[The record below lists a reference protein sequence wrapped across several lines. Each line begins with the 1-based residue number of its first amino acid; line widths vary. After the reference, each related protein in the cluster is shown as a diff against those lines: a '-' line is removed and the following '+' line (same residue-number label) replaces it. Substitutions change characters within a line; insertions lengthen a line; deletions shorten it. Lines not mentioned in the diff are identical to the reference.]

1 MFTAWQMSPPSLIP
15 LVSGL
20 GLMVLLTLWGRVP
33 LRYNLRNL
41 TVRWLTTLL
50 TAIGFVLVIGLLT
63 VMLAFVNGMYVLT
76 QSTGVPGNVLVISEG
91 FQDESISNLPNDTVT
106 DVMLQAGIEREDNR
120 EQSRPLASA
129 ETYLIVVQPIENA
142 ESGRA
147 AGRRFLPVRGVD
159 DIEIASRV
167 HNMSLIEGGR
177 WLSKEGVSSG
187 GEGQPDALEAVI
199 GVGMAWELGS
209 TRTAAELAAAKN
221 KQRLDVGDFFT
232 LGERRWQVVGVMAP
246 TGSAFDS
253 EIWAKRSIVA
263 PMFGK
268 DSYSSVIL
276 RAADAKEAQRLK
288 SYLNNDYSKSV
299 QAFVETE
306 YFANMQ
312 DTAKQFLFAIIVF
325 AAVMSIGG
333 LFGVMNT
340 MFATV
345 AQRSRDI
352 GVLRMLGYSRAEV
365 LASFLVESLCLA
377 LLGGALGCFI
387 GTFAN
392 GITVKSIVGGGVG
405 GGKMVTLD
413 MVVSGDIIAVGL
425 TVALVI
431 GAIGGLLPAISAML
445 VKPLYSLR

>member
-1 MFTAWQMSPPSLIP
+1 MFSQLKFSPPTLIP
-15 LVSGL
+15 LVIAI

-41 TVRWLTTLL
+41 SVRWITTLL
-50 TAIGFVLVIGLLT
+50 TALGFVLIIGLLT

-91 FQDESISNLPNDTVT
+91 FQDEAISNLPNDTVT
-106 DVMLQAGIEREDNR
+106 DVMLQPGILRDETTD
-120 EQSRPLASA
+120 PPKAFASA
-129 ETYLIVVQPIENA
+129 ETYLIVVQPIENQNT
-142 ESGRA
+142 GRA

-159 DIEIASRV
+159 DIEIAAYV
-167 HNMSLIEGGR
+167 HKMKLDTGR
-177 WLSKEGVSSG
+177 WLSSAGVTTLADGS
-187 GEGQPDALEAVI
+187 DALEALI
-199 GVGMAWELGS
+199 GVGMASELGS
-209 TRTAAELAAAKN
+209 TRTPEELAKATN
-221 KQRLDVGDFFT
+221 KERLDVGEFFK
-232 LGERRWQVVGVMAP
+232 LGERRFQVVGVMAP

-253 EIWAKRSIVA
+253 EIWAKRSIIA
-263 PMFGK
+263 PLFGK
-268 DSYSSVIL
+268 NSYSSVVL
-276 RAADAKEAQRLK
+276 RTAGEKEARALK
-288 SYLNNDYSKSV
+288 NYLNNDYSKSV

-312 DTAKQFLFAIIVF
+312 ETSKQFLYAIIVF

-333 LFGVMNT
+333 LFGVMTT

-352 GVLRMLGYSRAEV
+352 GVLRMLGYSRTEV

-377 LLGGALGCFI
+377 LLGGGLGCLL
-387 GTFAN
+387 GTFAD
-392 GITVKSIVGGGVG
+392 GITVKSIVGGGAG

-413 MVVSGDIIAVGL
+413 MVVSGDILAVGL
-425 TVALVI
+425 SVALII

>member
-1 MFTAWQMSPPSLIP
+1 MFSQLKFSPPTLIP
-15 LVSGL
+15 LVIAV

-41 TVRWLTTLL
+41 SVRWITTLL
-50 TAIGFVLVIGLLT
+50 TALGFILIIGLLT

-106 DVMLQAGIEREDNR
+106 DVMLQPGILRDETTDPP
-120 EQSRPLASA
+120 QPLASA
-129 ETYLIVVQPIENA
+129 ETYLIVVQPIENQNT
-142 ESGRA
+142 GRA

-159 DIEIASRV
+159 DIEIAARV
-167 HNMSLIEGGR
+167 HKMEVDTGR
-177 WLSKEGVSSG
+177 WLSPAGVTTLADGS
-187 GEGQPDALEAVI
+187 DALEAMI
-199 GVGMAWELGS
+199 GVGMASELGS
-209 TRTAAELAAAKN
+209 TRTPEELAKATN
-221 KQRLDVGDFFT
+221 KERLDVGEFFK
-232 LGERRWQVVGVMAP
+232 LGERRFQVVGVMKR

-263 PMFGK
+263 PLFGK
-268 DSYSSVIL
+268 NSYSSVVL
-276 RAADAKEAQRLK
+276 RAANAKEARALK
-288 SYLNNDYSKSV
+288 NYLNNDYSKSV

-312 DTAKQFLFAIIVF
+312 ETSKQFLYAIIVF

-333 LFGVMNT
+333 LFGVMTT

-377 LLGGALGCFI
+377 LLGGGLGCLL
-387 GTFAN
+387 GTFAD
-392 GITVKSIVGGGVG
+392 GITVKSIVGGGAG

-413 MVVSGDIIAVGL
+413 MVVSGDILAVGL
-425 TVALVI
+425 SVALII

>member
-1 MFTAWQMSPPSLIP
+1 MFSQLKFSAPTLIP
-15 LVSGL
+15 LVISVAI
-20 GLMVLLTLWGRVP
+20 MVLLTLWGRVP

-41 TVRWLTTLL
+41 SVRWLTTLL
-50 TAIGFVLVIGLLT
+50 TALGFVLIIALLT
-63 VMLAFVNGMYVLT
+63 VMLAFVNGMYLLT

-106 DVMLQAGIEREDNR
+106 DVMLQPGILRDD
-120 EQSRPLASA
+120 STDPPTVLGSA
-129 ETYLIVVQPIENA
+129 ETYLIVVQPIENQNT
-142 ESGRA
+142 GRT

-159 DIEIASRV
+159 DIEVAARV
-167 HNMSLIEGGR
+167 HNMTLDTGR
-177 WLSKEGVSSG
+177 WLSREGVTSL
-187 GEGQPDALEAVI
+187 ENGQDALEAMI
-199 GVGMAWELGS
+199 GVGMASELGS
-209 TRTAAELAAAKN
+209 TRTPEELAKATN
-221 KQRLDVGDFFT
+221 KERLDVGEFFT
-232 LGERRWQVVGVMAP
+232 LGERKFLVVGVMAP

-268 DSYSSVIL
+268 NSYSSVVL
-276 RAADAKEAQRLK
+276 RTAGAKEARALK
-288 SYLNNDYSKSV
+288 NYLNNDYSKSV

-312 DTAKQFLFAIIVF
+312 DTSKQFLVAIIVF

-333 LFGVMNT
+333 LFGVMTT

-352 GVLRMLGYSRAEV
+352 GVLRMLGYSRTEV

-377 LLGGALGCFI
+377 LLGGGLGCLL
-387 GTFAN
+387 GTFAD
-392 GITVKSIVGGGVG
+392 GYTVKSIVGSGAG
-405 GGKMVTLD
+405 GGKTVTLD
-413 MVVSGDIIAVGL
+413 MVVSGDILAVGL
-425 TVALVI
+425 SVALII

>member
-1 MFTAWQMSPPSLIP
+1 MFSQFRFSPPTLIP
-15 LVSGL
+15 LVISVA
-20 GLMVLLTLWGRVP
+20 LMVLLTLWGRVP

-41 TVRWLTTLL
+41 SVRWLTTLL
-50 TAIGFVLVIGLLT
+50 TALGFVLIIALLT
-63 VMLAFVNGMYVLT
+63 VMLAFVNGMYQLT

-106 DVMLQAGIEREDNR
+106 DVMLQPGIMRDEESD
-120 EQSRPLASA
+120 PPTVLASP
-129 ETYLIVVQPIENA
+129 ETYLIVVQPIENQNT
-142 ESGRA
+142 GRT

-159 DIEIASRV
+159 DIEVAARV
-167 HNMSLIEGGR
+167 HNMKLDTGR
-177 WLSKEGVSSG
+177 WLSREGVTSL
-187 GEGQPDALEAVI
+187 EDGQDALEAMI
-199 GVGMAWELGS
+199 GVGMASELGS
-209 TRTAAELAAAKN
+209 TRTAAELAKAAN
-221 KQRLDVGDFFT
+221 KERLDVGEFFT
-232 LGERRWQVVGVMAP
+232 LGERRFLVVGVMAP

-268 DSYSSVIL
+268 NVYSSVVL
-276 RAADAKEAQRLK
+276 RTAGAKEARALK
-288 SYLNNDYSKSV
+288 EYLNNDYSKSV

-312 DTAKQFLFAIIVF
+312 ETSKQFLVAIIVF

-333 LFGVMNT
+333 LFGVMTT

-352 GVLRMLGYSRAEV
+352 GVLRMLGYSRTEV

-377 LLGGALGCFI
+377 LLGGGLGCLL
-387 GTFAN
+387 GTFAD
-392 GITVKSIVGGGVG
+392 GYTVKSIVGGGAG

-413 MVVSGDIIAVGL
+413 MVVSGDILAVGL
-425 TVALVI
+425 SVALII

>member
-1 MFTAWQMSPPSLIP
+1 
-15 LVSGL
+15 
-20 GLMVLLTLWGRVP
+20 MVLLAIWGRVP

-41 TVRWLTTLL
+41 SVRWLTTLL
-50 TAIGFVLVIGLLT
+50 TATGFVLVIGLLT

-76 QSTGVPGNVLVISEG
+76 KSTGVPGNVLVISEG

-106 DVMLQAGIEREDNR
+106 DVMLQPGIKRDETTE
-120 EQSRPLASA
+120 PAVAWASP
-129 ETYLIVVQPIENA
+129 ETYLIVVQPIENVD
-142 ESGRA
+142 SGRA

-159 DIEIASRV
+159 DVEMAARV
-167 HNMSLIEGGR
+167 HNMSLIEGSE
-177 WLSKEGVSSG
+177 WISPAGVRNL
-187 GEGQPDALEAVI
+187 GEGQADALEAVI
-199 GVGMAWELGS
+199 GVGMARELGS
-209 TRTAAELAAAKN
+209 TRTAAQLAAAKN
-221 KQRLDVGDFFT
+221 PQRLDVGDYFK
-232 LGERRWQVVGVMAP
+232 LGERQFLVVGVMAA

-253 EIWAKRSIVA
+253 EIWAKRSIIA
-263 PMFGK
+263 PLFGK
-268 DSYSSVIL
+268 NTYSSVIL
-276 RAADAKEAQRLK
+276 RTEGPAEALALK
-288 SYLNNDYSKSV
+288 NYLNNDYSKSV

-312 DTAKQFLFAIIVF
+312 ETGRQFLVAIIVF

-352 GVLRMLGYSRAEV
+352 GVLRMLGFSRGEV

-377 LLGGALGCFI
+377 LLGGAIGCWLGS
-387 GTFAN
+387 FAD
-392 GITVKSIVGGGVG
+392 GYTVKSILGGGVG
-405 GGKMVTLD
+405 GGKSVTLD
-413 MVVSGDIIAVGL
+413 MVVSWEIVYIGL
-425 TVALVI
+425 SVALTI

>member
-1 MFTAWQMSPPSLIP
+1 MGSQLQISPAALIP
-15 LVSGL
+15 LVCGL
-20 GLMVLLTLWGRVP
+20 GTMVLLTLWGRVP

-41 TVRWLTTLL
+41 SVRWRTTLL
-50 TAIGFVLVIGLLT
+50 TALGFILIIELLT

-106 DVMLQAGIEREDNR
+106 DVVLQPGIMRDEND
-120 EQSRPLASA
+120 RPLASA
-129 ETYLIVVQPIENA
+129 ETYLIVVQPIENR
-142 ESGRA
+142 SGRA

-159 DIEIASRV
+159 DIEVAARV
-167 HNMSLIEGGR
+167 HNMSLDTGR
-177 WLSKEGVSSG
+177 WLSREGVTSLG
-187 GEGQPDALEAVI
+187 AGEPDALEAML
-199 GVGMAWELGS
+199 GVGMASELGS
-209 TRTAAELAAAKN
+209 TRTAEQLAAAKN
-221 KQRLDVGDFFT
+221 KERLDEGEYFT
-232 LGERRWQVVGVMAP
+232 LGERRFLVVGVMKS

-268 DSYSSVIL
+268 DSYSSVVL
-276 RAADAKEAQRLK
+276 RAAGPKEARQLK
-288 SYLNNDYSKSV
+288 NYLNQDYAKSV

-312 DTAKQFLFAIIVF
+312 ETSQQFLSAIIVF
-325 AAVMSIGG
+325 VAVMSIGG
-333 LFGVMNT
+333 LFGVMT
-340 MFATV
+340 VMFATV

-352 GVLRMLGYSRAEV
+352 GVLRMLGYSRLEV

-377 LLGGALGCFI
+377 LLGGGLGCFL

-392 GITVKSIVGGGVG
+392 GITVKSIVGGGAG

-413 MVVSGDIIAVGL
+413 MIVSGDILAVGL
-425 TVALVI
+425 SVALII